1 MAMAHTDKNNKTNTF
16 RLQMTALCKEVD
28 AVDVGNHQNKTHS
41 RKKSELTKN
50 KRRAYYADQHGNS
63 LITLLQNAS
72 VEVNSIHK
80 KLFNLG

>member
-41 RKKSELTKN
+41 RKKSELTKTREEHIMLTSMGTHLSPYC
-50 KRRAYYADQHGNS
+50 K
-63 LITLLQNAS
+63 TLQL
-72 VEVNSIHK
+72 K
-80 KLFNLG
+80 